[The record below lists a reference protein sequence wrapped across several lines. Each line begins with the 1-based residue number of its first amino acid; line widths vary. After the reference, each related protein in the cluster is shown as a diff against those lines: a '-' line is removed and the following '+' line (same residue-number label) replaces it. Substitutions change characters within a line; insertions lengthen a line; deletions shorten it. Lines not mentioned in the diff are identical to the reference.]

1 MEADKKAAAK
11 EEVGDTT
18 EEEFKPDLDKLPEG
32 LKTYLRGR
40 VFNYLH
46 HFSGAEDK
54 LGRAIEQSASLL
66 GMVVRVES
74 CDLKVGV
81 DLATDTP
88 YRAQLKKAKAGGYD
102 GYHSDF
108 PCSTFWRAR
117 FKRWKAHQARSGP
130 RTTPTA
136 SQTSTTRARRK
147 YAWALF
153 SWRGQ
158 WRWLGR

>member
-74 CDLKVGV
+74 CDLKAGV

-102 GYHSDF
+102 GYHSGFEGKVQPGGRRTGPAQD
-108 PCSTFWRAR
+108 PGPPLRPPRPRRQGQEGSTPGHCFLGAV
-117 FKRWKAHQARSGP
+117 SGDGWGGDVH
-130 RTTPTA
+130 RE
-136 SQTSTTRARRK
+136 
-147 YAWALF
+147 
-153 SWRGQ
+153 
-158 WRWLGR
+158 